1 MTNLRCTTD
10 HHAVSPLNI
19 RPVESGIIP
28 DHFST
33 SWKTYPAH
41 QDLSKRARPTPAVV
55 RRKGK
60 RKTNIRSPRS
70 MPAHCRAGK
79 SGGWSALC
87 CERSFNHTSLV
98 GIVISTDRPK
108 SVRNHYVIEVFD
120 GVCEL
125 SLCFLD
131 FSVGVGAFVLE
142 LSLICSFFHDN
153 ISSFLD
159 LSFSKKKTAFAAGLD
174 YLNLKQYISLLLW
187 HFIRVL
193 KYLLSTFLLY
203 TPHCHMIWSKQKCC
217 LWSTGVSTE
226 SQNLTSV
233 LHLRQ
238 DFLAT
243 RNMTRIDVGLAR
255 SYVKLLLS
263 SWKTY
268 MCNLMAWYINK

>member
-1 MTNLRCTTD
+1 MDVPIYFWYTILVLICLCNTFLWPLRFGWMLQRITWSLFKNDTTWRFWKGNWILRV
-10 HHAVSPLNI
+10 HMYLL
-19 RPVESGIIP
+19 
-28 DHFST
+28 
-33 SWKTYPAH
+33 SW
-41 QDLSKRARPTPAVV
+41 
-55 RRKGK
+55 
-60 RKTNIRSPRS
+60 RKTNFLCITSILSPKSMSKLINVNCLHFIGCQNYTNVLINRVLYQIQVTALLPFFLSILHLLLQLSKIMLWSTVKLLLAIVMSIIFGPLKTLPRS
-70 MPAHCRAGK
+70 SK
-79 SGGWSALC
+79 SC
-87 CERSFNHTSLV
+87 
-98 GIVISTDRPK
+98 D
-108 SVRNHYVIEVFD
+108 SVTF
-120 GVCEL
+120 
-125 SLCFLD
+125 
-131 FSVGVGAFVLE
+131 
-142 LSLICSFFHDN
+142 
-153 ISSFLD
+153 
-159 LSFSKKKTAFAAGLD
+159 
-174 YLNLKQYISLLLW
+174 
-187 HFIRVL
+187 RVL